1 MTSRID
7 LLLITTSRR
16 TNNRVRTFIR
26 DLSTVLPG
34 SERFNRGGMSLEE
47 LRARIASSGCKAA
60 FVITHYKGNPGDILV
75 YDPQGAERLRIR
87 LESAVLR
94 REVLPGVK
102 IRVHD
107 VRSVT
112 IAPGSSERTSLLG
125 REIASL
131 LDKELI
137 EVESVVPLGA
147 DGAHRVDIRFSDF
160 SPDKTLWTH
169 FHAADGI
176 EIGPRMR
183 IKSVRW
189 WSKNE

>member
-1 MTSRID
+1 M
-7 LLLITTSRR
+7 LLITTSRR

-34 SERFNRGGMSLEE
+34 SERFNRGSMNMEE
-47 LRARIASSGCKAA
+47 LRSRIVSSGCKAA
-60 FVITHYKGNPGDILV
+60 FVITHYKGNPGDIV
-75 YDPQGAERLRIR
+75 IYDHLGAEKLRMR

-102 IRVHD
+102 IRVHG

-112 IAPGSSERTSLLG
+112 VAPGSSERTTLLG
-125 REIASL
+125 QEIASL

-137 EVESVVPLGA
+137 EAEVLVPIGA
-147 DGAHRVDIRFSDF
+147 EGAHRVDIRFSDF
-160 SPDKTLWTH
+160 SRDKTLWTH

-189 WSKNE
+189 QSKIE